1 MTADNADSSTNDD
14 VKARM
19 REALARKQSNDR
31 GVEQKGHAH
40 SKGTET
46 HGAVGGKREFRRK
59 SG

>member
-31 GVEQKGHAH
+31 GVQQKGHAH
-40 SKGTET
+40 GKGPET